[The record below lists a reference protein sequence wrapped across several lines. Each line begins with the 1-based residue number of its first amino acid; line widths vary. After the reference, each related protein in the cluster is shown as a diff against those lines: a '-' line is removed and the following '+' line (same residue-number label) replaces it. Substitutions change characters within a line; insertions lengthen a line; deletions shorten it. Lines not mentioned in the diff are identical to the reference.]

1 MDRNCGMVKYKI
13 SVRGRQGIS
22 TNKLDGSKSEGE
34 AASPSQLIVAKQDW
48 AQCCQ
53 FHFTWKQEIWTVK
66 QEISQ
71 LKKMHKKSRCE
82 EDKISVDYTQSSS
95 NWLVIIA
102 TIGKGN
108 GVWSPF
114 YPDLCLDKGSW
125 SFPKVLAKNPVLKM
139 NARICSLL
147 IFCLL
152 SLNLFSYW
160 LYHDNKCF
168 MSKL

>member
-1 MDRNCGMVKYKI
+1 MEYQPTSQMGASLKEKLPAHHSRLLPNKI
-13 SVRGRQGIS
+13 GFSAVSFI
-22 TNKLDGSKSEGE
+22 
-34 AASPSQLIVAKQDW
+34 
-48 AQCCQ
+48 
-53 FHFTWKQEIWTVK
+53 FTWKQEIWNFK

-71 LKKMHKKSRCE
+71 FKKMHKKSLCE
-82 EDKISVDYTQSSS
+82 EDKASVGYTQSSS

-102 TIGKGN
+102 TIGRGN

-114 YPDLCLDKGSW
+114 YSDLCVDKGSW

-139 NARICSLL
+139 NVRICSLP
-147 IFCLL
+147 IFCSL

-160 LYHDNKCF
+160 LYRDSKCF